1 MVDYYKKYIKYK
13 IKYNILKMHI
23 GGGAHSI
30 PKPLIK
36 LLNVL
41 KYGTEEIPFIG
52 EAEAIISTIISTSNM
67 FVSTMNLINDSQIKT
82 FLEIDFNN
90 GPKGVLE
97 QFNDIWDDI
106 DDDNINSLCN
116 DFPDIYS
123 AIETFICDWISIIP
137 EVGPAT
143 ALIIQNT
150 KLLTFNNFASIYK
163 RLPKKIKKIFQHPQ
177 ILHNIIFNFEKNVK
191 NTILGKHKRGG
202 TILGS
207 AFEYGTDA
215 MGGIVKESASIVS
228 APIIG
233 TLRVLGLDKKA
244 VKIVYHYFN
253 KVLNPALRI
262 SIKALKI
269 FIPLFFALLLVRQKC
284 DL

>member
-1 MVDYYKKYIKYK
+1 MIDFYKKYIKYK
-13 IKYNILKMHI
+13 IKYNILKNI
-23 GGGAHSI
+23 NGGNSI

-41 KYGTEEIPFIG
+41 KYGTEEIPLIG

-67 FVSTMNLINDSQIKT
+67 FASTMSLINDSQIKA
-82 FLEIDFNN
+82 FLEIDFDN
-90 GPKGVLE
+90 GPTGPDGVME
-97 QFNDIWDDI
+97 QFNDIWSNISDNNI
-106 DDDNINSLCN
+106 DNLCN

-123 AIETFICDWISIIP
+123 SLETFICDWISIIP

-150 KLLTFNNFASIYK
+150 KLLTFNHFASIYK
-163 RLPKKIKKIFQHPQ
+163 RLPNKLKKIFQHPQ

-202 TILGS
+202 SIFGS
-207 AFEYGTDA
+207 VLEYGEKA
-215 MGGIVKESASIVS
+215 VS

-233 TLRVLGLDKKA
+233 SLRFLGLDKKA
-244 VKIVYHYFN
+244 VKIVYRYFN
-253 KVLNPALRI
+253 KVLNPALKI

-269 FIPLFFALLLVRQKC
+269 FIPLFFTLLLVRNKC